1 MARCARSE
9 YRSGWKTHPVLYAAR
24 LPFSDSA
31 SRIQTN
37 EKGRTMPG
45 ALEGIRVLD
54 LCIILAGPTCG
65 RTLSEYGAEVIKVD
79 PEHRVPGLTPWLDV
93 GRGKRS
99 ICLNITRDA
108 GLEAFYRLADTSD
121 VLLQGFRKGVAERLG
136 IGYEQLSERNPG
148 IVYASINAFGQ
159 EGDWAMRPG
168 FDQNAQAAT
177 GMQLR
182 NGGDGQPGPPP
193 YTFNDYGT
201 GIMAAYGVMLALLER
216 EHTGRGQKID
226 TSLAYTA
233 STFSSAYMVDYEGY
247 EPDEVSGPEAKGF
260 DTLNRLY
267 RTADGW
273 LALSVNNDGER
284 EKFNSLGP
292 FTKLSDRSTLEPIF
306 ASRSTDD
313 WVKSLSE
320 AGIAATASRT
330 LADVRN
336 EARDGERDL
345 IVAEHHPFFG
355 SVEHG
360 TAAPQMDATPVR
372 TGTSPVFGGDTVE
385 VLTELGHSDDEIEA
399 MRADGVIPQTDGLPL
414 R

>member
-1 MARCARSE
+1 
-9 YRSGWKTHPVLYAAR
+9 
-24 LPFSDSA
+24 
-31 SRIQTN
+31 
-37 EKGRTMPG
+37 MPG

-65 RTLSEYGAEVIKVD
+65 RTLSEYGADVIKVD
-79 PEHRVPGLTPWLDV
+79 PEHRAPALTPWLDV

-108 GLEAFYRLADTSD
+108 GLEAFYRLADTAD
-121 VLLQGFRKGVAERLG
+121 VVLQGFRKGVAERLG

-159 EGDWAMRPG
+159 QGDWAMRPG

-216 EHTGRGQKID
+216 ERTGRGQKID
-226 TSLAYTA
+226 TALAYTA

-247 EPDEVSGPEAKGF
+247 EPDEVSGPQAKGF
-260 DTLNRLY
+260 DSLNRLY
-267 RTADGW
+267 RTLDGW
-273 LALSVNNDGER
+273 LALSADCDGDSAR
-284 EKFNSLGP
+284 L
-292 FTKLSDRSTLEPIF
+292 RALEPFSRLDDLFDASAMESVF
-306 ASRSTDD
+306 ASYSTRD
-313 WVKSLSE
+313 WLDMLGA
-320 AGIAATASRT
+320 AGIAATANRA
-330 LADVRN
+330 LDDVRS
-336 EARDGERDL
+336 EARAEGRGL
-345 IVAEHHPFFG
+345 IVSERHPYFG

-360 TAAPQMDATPVR
+360 SAVPRMSATPVR
-372 TGTSPVFGGDTVE
+372 TGMSPIFGGDTVE
-385 VLTELGHSDDEIEA
+385 ALTELGYSGEEIEA
-399 MRADGVIPQTDGLPL
+399 MRADGIIPQTDGLPL

>member
-1 MARCARSE
+1 
-9 YRSGWKTHPVLYAAR
+9 
-24 LPFSDSA
+24 
-31 SRIQTN
+31 
-37 EKGRTMPG
+37 MPG

-65 RTLSEYGAEVIKVD
+65 RTLSEYGADVIKVD
-79 PEHRVPGLTPWLDV
+79 PEHRAPALTPWLDV

-108 GLEAFYRLADTSD
+108 GLEAFYRLADTAD
-121 VLLQGFRKGVAERLG
+121 VVLQGFRKGVAERLG

-159 EGDWAMRPG
+159 QGDWAMRPG

-216 EHTGRGQKID
+216 ERTGRGQKID
-226 TSLAYTA
+226 TALAYTA

-247 EPDEVSGPEAKGF
+247 EPDEVIGPQAKGF
-260 DTLNRLY
+260 DSLNRLY
-267 RTADGW
+267 RTLDGW
-273 LALSVNNDGER
+273 LALSAER
-284 EKFNSLGP
+284 NGDSARLRALEP
-292 FTKLSDRSTLEPIF
+292 FSRLDDLSDASAMESVF
-306 ASRSTDD
+306 ASYSTRD
-313 WVKSLSE
+313 WLDMLGA
-320 AGIAATASRT
+320 AGIAATANRA
-330 LADVRN
+330 LDDVRS
-336 EARDGERDL
+336 EARAEGRGL
-345 IVAEHHPFFG
+345 IVSERHPYFG

-360 TAAPQMDATPVR
+360 SAVPRMSSTPVR
-372 TGTSPVFGGDTVE
+372 TGTSPIFGGDTVE
-385 VLTELGHSDDEIEA
+385 ALTELGYSGEEIEA

>member
-1 MARCARSE
+1 
-9 YRSGWKTHPVLYAAR
+9 
-24 LPFSDSA
+24 
-31 SRIQTN
+31 
-37 EKGRTMPG
+37 MPG
-45 ALEGIRVLD
+45 VLEGIRVLD

-65 RTLSEYGAEVIKVD
+65 RTLSEYGADVIKVD

-99 ICLNITRDA
+99 VCLNITKPA
-108 GLEAFYRLADTSD
+108 GLEAFYRLVDTSD

-182 NGGDGQPGPPP
+182 NGGDGQPAPPP

-201 GIMAAYGVMLALLER
+201 GIMAAYGVMLALMER
-216 EHTGRGQKID
+216 ERTGRGQKID

-247 EPDEVSGPEAKGF
+247 EPDEVAGPDAKGV
-260 DTLNRLY
+260 DSLNRLY

-273 LALSVNNDGER
+273 LALSVNADGER
-284 EKFNSLGP
+284 ERFSALEP
-292 FTKLSDRSTLEPIF
+292 FTKLRDHSALESIF

-313 WVKSLSE
+313 WVKILNG
-320 AGIAATASRT
+320 AGIAATANRA
-330 LADVRN
+330 LADVRA
-336 EARDGERDL
+336 EARADERDL
-345 IVAEHHPFFG
+345 IVAEDHPFFG

-360 TAAPQMDATPVR
+360 IAAPSMSETPVR
-372 TGTSPVFGGDTVE
+372 TGASPVFGGDTADI
-385 VLTELGHSDDEIEA
+385 LTELGYSANEIEA

>member
-1 MARCARSE
+1 
-9 YRSGWKTHPVLYAAR
+9 
-24 LPFSDSA
+24 
-31 SRIQTN
+31 
-37 EKGRTMPG
+37 MPG

-65 RTLSEYGAEVIKVD
+65 RTLSEYGADVIKVD
-79 PEHRVPGLTPWLDV
+79 PERRVPGLTPWLDV

-99 ICLNITRDA
+99 ICLNITTDA
-108 GLEAFYRLADTSD
+108 GLEAFYRLADSSD

-136 IGYEQLSERNPG
+136 IGYEQFSERNPG

-216 EHTGRGQKID
+216 ERTGKGQKID

-247 EPDEVSGPEAKGF
+247 EPDEVAGPDAKGV
-260 DTLNRLY
+260 DSLNRLY

-273 LALSVNNDGER
+273 LALSVNGDGER
-284 EKFNSLGP
+284 ERFNALGP
-292 FTKLSDRSTLEPIF
+292 FSGLSDPPDESVLEPTF

-313 WVKSLSE
+313 WVKILSG
-320 AGIAATASRT
+320 AGIAATANRT
-330 LADVRN
+330 LADVRAD
-336 EARDGERDL
+336 ARSGERDL
-345 IVAEHHPFFG
+345 IVTEDHPFFG

-360 TAAPQMDATPVR
+360 IAAPEMSATPVR

-385 VLTELGHSDDEIEA
+385 TLTELGYTGDEIEA
-399 MRADGVIPQTDGLPL
+399 MRADGVIPETDGLPL